1 MRHLP
6 ALVLLGGALA
16 CSSEPVSNP
25 VKEAFAREKPTS
37 SFGTEVAFRFAAQ
50 QGRGVRVYN
59 LPAMEEFNWRF
70 ENPDLVAYEVV
81 GFAEDEGQV
90 YIHTPDSQLIALE
103 LATGRQQMIDSGIV
117 AAAFGPTGQAYT
129 TRANGTIGA
138 VSDRRVSEWPDT
150 LSTIPT
156 NVWGTTGGRLVAIEP
171 SGAGRRVNLLAD
183 GQSESVDLLPD
194 GHTATAPWGDL
205 IVVAADSGLV
215 AVEPENSSAR
225 MFLRLRSRAVAV
237 AVSPPGHRVVAAT
250 EAAEL
255 IVVDRFRFRVLSRR
269 PLPRMVTAIRYDPY
283 GRYLL
288 LRPADADSVWIVD
301 IATPSDSLRIHA
313 ASASWDR
320 DLPVVT
326 PNGTA
331 LVRSGQDVVAIDPDT
346 GGELGR
352 VTDGADGRWLV
363 VRWDPHRPSLQMLA
377 EQIPTPSSTGELYF
391 VQVSATYNEAW
402 ATDLATNLRQAG
414 LDAQVL
420 TPTPGDDRYRVVLGP
435 YPTRREADE
444 LGRTLGQAYFIFS
457 RDTTSTIP

>member
-1 MRHLP
+1 
-6 ALVLLGGALA
+6 
-16 CSSEPVSNP
+16 
-25 VKEAFAREKPTS
+25 
-37 SFGTEVAFRFAAQ
+37 
-50 QGRGVRVYN
+50 
-59 LPAMEEFNWRF
+59 MEEFNWRF
-70 ENPDLVAYEVV
+70 ENPDLVANEIV
-81 GFAEDEGQV
+81 GFAEDEGHV

-103 LATGRQQMIDSGIV
+103 LATGRQRMVDSAIV
-117 AAAFGPTGQAYT
+117 IAAFGPTGQAYT
-129 TRANGTIGA
+129 IRANGTVGA
-138 VSDRRVSEWPDT
+138 VNDRRVSEWPDT
-150 LSTIPT
+150 LAAIPT
-156 NVWGTTGGRLVAIEP
+156 DVWGTTGGRLVALEP
-171 SGAGRRVNLLAD
+171 SGAGRTVNLLAD
-183 GQSESVDLLPD
+183 GQSESMDLLPD
-194 GHTATAPWGDL
+194 GHTAAAAWGDL

-225 MFLRLRSRAVAV
+225 TFLRLRSRAVAV

-255 IVVDRFRFRVLSRR
+255 IVIDRFQFRVLARR
-269 PLPRMVTAIRYDPY
+269 PLPRMVTAMRYDRY

-301 IATPSDSLRIHA
+301 IASPSDSLRIRA

-331 LVRSGQDVVAIDPDT
+331 LVRSDQDVVAIDPDT
-346 GGELGR
+346 GSELGR

-363 VRWDPHRPSLQMLA
+363 VRWDPRRPTLQMLA
-377 EQIPTPSSTGELYF
+377 EQSRAASPAGDLFF

-402 ATDLATNLRQAG
+402 AADLATNLRQAG

-435 YPTRREADE
+435 YPTRSEADE

-457 RDTTSTIP
+457 RDTTSTMP